1 MNITPALATII
12 GSLISGVV
20 ALIVSAF
27 QNNKSMA
34 LVEYKIDELKRQVEK
49 HNCLVE
55 RMVKVEQKS
64 DTNFKKYDELKS
76 EIDRMRR

>member
-1 MNITPALATII
+1 MNITPAAATII

-34 LVEYKIDELKRQVEK
+34 LVEYKIDELKKQVEK